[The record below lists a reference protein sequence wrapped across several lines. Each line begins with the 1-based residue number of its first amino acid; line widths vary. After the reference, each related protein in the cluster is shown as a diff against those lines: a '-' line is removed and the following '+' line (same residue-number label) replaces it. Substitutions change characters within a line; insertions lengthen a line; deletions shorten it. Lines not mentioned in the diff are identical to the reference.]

1 MIDHLSFGV
10 ADLAR
15 ARSFYDVALR
25 PLGYVR
31 AVDMAEA
38 SGYGPP
44 GVEAQA
50 LPFWING
57 DDAVPPWSGH
67 LCFRAANRAA
77 VRDFHGAA
85 LAAGARDNGAPGLR
99 PIYHA
104 NYYAA
109 FVVDPDGHRLEAV
122 CHHSE

>member
-1 MIDHLSFGV
+1 VIDHLSFGV

-15 ARSFYDVALR
+15 GRAFYDAALQ

-50 LPFWING
+50 LPFWITA

-67 LCFRAANRAA
+67 LCFGAASRAA
-77 VRDFHGAA
+77 VRGFHGAA

-122 CHHSE
+122 CHLPE